1 MIDLAKLNINDIFYA
16 INERIDICGNINVAV
31 NLFKVINKLNDESV
45 LAENISLN
53 IIPEHKRLV
62 FNQPKNDSI
71 ISAQTHGYYHTYF
84 SVEIGDNLE
93 EIINN
98 YCEYLLTDVK
108 EDGWRDFEIDNALDY
123 LGTYLN
129 YD

>member
-62 FNQPKNDSI
+62 FNQSKNNCG
-71 ISAQTHGYYHTYF
+71 ISALTHDYYHTYF
-84 SVEIGDNLE
+84 SDEISDNLIE
-93 EIINN
+93 LIKD
-98 YCEYLLTDVK
+98 YYKYLKTKAK
-108 EDGWRDFEIDNALDY
+108 EDSWGDFEIGNVISY
-123 LGTYLN
+123 LNTYL
-129 YD
+129 

>member
-1 MIDLAKLNINDIFYA
+1 MIDLTKLNINDIFYA

-62 FNQPKNDSI
+62 FNQSKNNCV
-71 ISAQTHGYYHTYF
+71 ISAQTPDYYHTYF
-84 SVEIGDNLE
+84 SDEISDNLIE
-93 EIINN
+93 LIKD
-98 YCEYLLTDVK
+98 YYKYLKTKAK
-108 EDGWRDFEIDNALDY
+108 EDSWGDFEIGNVISY
-123 LGTYLN
+123 LNTYL
-129 YD
+129 

>member
-31 NLFKVINKLNDESV
+31 NLFKVINKLDDESV

-62 FNQPKNDSI
+62 LISLKMI
-71 ISAQTHGYYHTYF
+71 IL
-84 SVEIGDNLE
+84 SVLKHM
-93 EIINN
+93 IIII
-98 YCEYLLTDVK
+98 LIFQMK
-108 EDGWRDFEIDNALDY
+108 
-123 LGTYLN
+123 
-129 YD
+129 

>member
-62 FNQPKNDSI
+62 FNQSKNDCV
-71 ISAQTHGYYHTYF
+71 ISAQTYDYYHTYF
-84 SVEIGDNLE
+84 SDEINDNLIE
-93 EIINN
+93 LIKD
-98 YCEYLLTDVK
+98 YYKYLKTKAK
-108 EDGWRDFEIDNALDY
+108 EDSWGDFEIGNAISY
-123 LGTYLN
+123 LNTYL
-129 YD
+129 

>member
-62 FNQPKNDSI
+62 FNQSKNDCV
-71 ISAQTHGYYHTYF
+71 ISAQTHDYYHTYF
-84 SVEIGDNLE
+84 LDEISDNLIE
-93 EIINN
+93 LIKD
-98 YCEYLLTDVK
+98 YYKYLKTKAK
-108 EDGWRDFEIDNALDY
+108 EDSWGDFEIGNVISY
-123 LGTYLN
+123 LNTYL
-129 YD
+129 

>member
-53 IIPEHKRLV
+53 IILEHKRLV
-62 FNQPKNDSI
+62 FNQSKNGCV
-71 ISAQTHGYYHTYF
+71 ISAQNMSYYHTYF
-84 SVEIGDNLE
+84 SDEISDNLIE
-93 EIINN
+93 LIKD
-98 YCEYLLTDVK
+98 YYKYLKTKAK
-108 EDGWRDFEIDNALDY
+108 EDSWGDFEIGNAIDY

>member
-62 FNQPKNDSI
+62 FNQSKNDCV
-71 ISAQTHGYYHTYF
+71 ISAQTHDYYHTYF
-84 SVEIGDNLE
+84 SDEISDNLIE
-93 EIINN
+93 LIKD
-98 YCEYLLTDVK
+98 YYKYLKTEAK
-108 EDGWRDFEIDNALDY
+108 EDSWGDFEIGNVISY
-123 LGTYLN
+123 LNTYL
-129 YD
+129 